1 VSTLPLALT
10 FYSVVVSFHVIFAII
25 GIGTGFSF
33 PFLGAKAKNSPE
45 NLPFTLDTML
55 TIQVKWI
62 QPMATLVLL
71 TGLYQ
76 VWKGPYSFSDDQ
88 WLGIAFALFAIYM
101 GLLGAVTI
109 KGTRRALEIVTEA
122 KAAGTPPGPDLGK
135 ILERNGK
142 VGPLMGLLIVTITF
156 LMEAKPF

>member
-1 VSTLPLALT
+1 MLTVPLALT
-10 FYSVVVSFHVIFAII
+10 FYSVVLSLHVIFAIV
-25 GIGTGFSF
+25 GIGAAFAF

-45 NLPFTLDTML
+45 NLPFTLDAML

-76 VWKGPYSFSDDQ
+76 VWKGPASFADDH
-88 WLGIAFALFAIYM
+88 WLGIAFALFAVYM

-109 KGTRRALEIVTEA
+109 KGTRRALELVTEA
-122 KAAGTPPGPDLGK
+122 NAVGTPPGPELGA
-135 ILERNGK
+135 ILQRNGK
-142 VGPLMGLLIVTITF
+142 VGPPMGFLIVAITF
-156 LMEAKPF
+156 LMEAQPF